1 MRRVAVLPGDGIGSE
16 VCAGPLEILRYFQSL
31 GLLEVTG
38 PWPIGASSYLK
49 YGTGLPSSTLNACE
63 EADAVLFGAVGDHP
77 GFSGCDYRPETSLIF
92 LREHFDLRIS
102 VRQVLQVGAEPLT
115 IIRNLLGGAYGFA
128 EMRTESDGILPATD
142 RFQLTAEQV
151 TEVLELAC
159 DYAERSGLPLV
170 SVDKANLL
178 ATSRLWRL
186 LANKV
191 SALREIP
198 CNHLYIDRCAF
209 ELARFG
215 LPKAVIVSEGLFGDI
230 LSDLAAGVAGSIALC
245 SSASVHPG
253 APLHGKCQGLFEPVH
268 GTAPDITGKDIA
280 NPTGAYLAL
289 ASLLE
294 WFEDTLPLANSVRN
308 AVEQILNTG
317 PFTADMNPKNNLPAG
332 TRALSNHI
340 NQVIFQRAV

>member
-1 MRRVAVLPGDGIGSE
+1 
-16 VCAGPLEILRYFQSL
+16 LEILHYFQAH

-38 PWPIGASSYLK
+38 PWPIGASSYLEN
-49 YGTGLPSSTLNACE
+49 GTGLPPSTVKACE

-77 GFSGCDYRPETSLIF
+77 GFSGGGYRPESSLIF

-102 VRQVLQVGAEPLT
+102 IRQIWQVGAEPLT
-115 IIRNLLGGAYGFA
+115 IIRNLLGGAYGSA
-128 EMRTESDGILPATD
+128 EMRTESEGILPATD
-142 RFQLTAEQV
+142 KFQLSAEQV
-151 TEVLELAC
+151 IEVLEIAS
-159 DYAERSGLPLV
+159 DYTKRTGQPLI

-186 LANKV
+186 LAKKV
-191 SALREIP
+191 SALREVP
-198 CNHLYIDRCAF
+198 CQHLYIDRCAF

-215 LPKAVIVSEGLFGDI
+215 LPKAVIVTEGLFGDI

-253 APLHGKCQGLFEPVH
+253 APLHGKCRGLFEPVH
-268 GTAPDITGKDIA
+268 GTAPDIAGKDIA

-294 WFEDTLPLANSVRN
+294 WLEGTAPLADSVRS
-308 AVEQILNTG
+308 AVRQILSTG
-317 PFTADMNPKNNLPAG
+317 PLTADMKPSNSPPVG
-332 TRALSNHI
+332 TRAFSNQI
-340 NQVIFQRAV
+340 NEIICQSAV